1 MKRLL
6 KNVVLTAGVLAL
18 GLQAEAQ
25 QTVVPENDPGFKL
38 KFIGR
43 TNLDAGSFLN
53 KNNGDAIDNGVVIND
68 TRLGFVGTKD
78 KWEAKVE
85 LCFPGGGKEKNV
97 SFRDVTMK
105 YSFNEHNKLT
115 FGHQFMPYGIKLT
128 GINYKFVEDPSV
140 DYTFCPSRKIGVNY
154 LYTSDPFNLSTGIYS
169 DGSVDNGNS
178 IVNQG
183 VNLALQL
190 IWRPVYNETT
200 VFHVGGA
207 FLHTDSPNYPTF
219 SGVVPVQFAA
229 SKNKTFVS
237 TGEMHAP
244 NYERYEVQALFI
256 KDKFLFEAHFMGAS
270 VNRKDSVSSDAF
282 NGFWAQTSYQI
293 IGEGQKYNKVT
304 ALPTSSAA
312 GTLEV
317 LARFDHLNLDDY
329 GVENDFEF
337 GINYFINKHFNVR
350 LNYVLAAFSDR
361 PGQDND
367 SYHAIQ
373 TRLQFSF

>member
-1 MKRLL
+1 MKKVL
-6 KNVVLTAGVLAL
+6 KNALLTAGVLGL
-18 GLQAEAQ
+18 GLQAGAQ
-25 QTVVPENDPGFKL
+25 QTVVPESDPGFKL

-53 KNNGDAIDNGVVIND
+53 KNNGDYIDNGVIVND

-85 LCFPGGGKEKNV
+85 ICYTNSKV

-105 YSFNEHNKLT
+105 HSFNEHNKLT
-115 FGHQFMPYGIKLT
+115 FGNQFMPYGIKLT

-140 DYTFCPSRKIGVNY
+140 DLTFCPSRKVGVNY

-169 DGSVDNGNS
+169 DGNVDDNKG
-178 IVNQG
+178 VNQG

-207 FLHTDSPNYPTF
+207 FLHTDSPNKPKF
-219 SGVVPVQFAA
+219 SGAVPVSFATDHR
-229 SKNKTFVS
+229 TFVS
-237 TGEMHAP
+237 TGEMDAP

-256 KDKFLFEAHFMGAS
+256 KEKFLVEAHFMGAS
-270 VNRKDSVSSDAF
+270 VNRKDDIASDAF

-312 GTLEV
+312 GTLEI

-329 GVENDFEF
+329 GVENDFEL
-337 GINYFINKHFNVR
+337 GLNYFINKHFNVKF
-350 LNYVLAAFSDR
+350 NYVLGAFSDR
-361 PGQDND
+361 PGQDD
-367 SYHAIQ
+367 ETYHAIQ